1 MRVDVFEHFVIRPPQ
16 MRFDQHA
23 DIGGG
28 NGRHIAL
35 QLLEFFNPLCIKN
48 IHARGEHL
56 PQLHKRRPQL
66 FKRQPK
72 APGRAHI
79 ALIRCRFIIGTA
91 HAFVRKLDA
100 LDKFAQ
106 SVLRQNRHDFA
117 HTREI
122 AHGK

>member
-1 MRVDVFEHFVIRPPQ
+1 

-23 DIGGG
+23 DIGSG
-28 NGRHIAL
+28 NRRHIAL

-56 PQLHKRRPQL
+56 PQLHKSGPQL

-72 APGRAHI
+72 APRRAHI
-79 ALIRCRFIIGTA
+79 ALIGRCFTIGTA
-91 HAFVRKLDA
+91 HALMRKLDA
-100 LDKFAQ
+100 LDKFTQ
-106 SVLRQNRHDFA
+106 PVLRQNRHDFA
-117 HTREI
+117 HAREV